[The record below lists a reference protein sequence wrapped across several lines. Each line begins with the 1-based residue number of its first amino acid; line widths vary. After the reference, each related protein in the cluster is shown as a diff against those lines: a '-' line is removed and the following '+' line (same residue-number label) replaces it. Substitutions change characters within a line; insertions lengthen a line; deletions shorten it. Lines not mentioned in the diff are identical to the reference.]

1 LQALNKLEPK
11 MKMKPKLS
19 PRMAANGKLMSL
31 WS

>member
-1 LQALNKLEPK
+1 